1 MSEAGRERAGAPGP
15 EHQNRFWIITQTA
28 ILAREDSPTSGME
41 DYICCHPDYYWLT
54 LILSS
59 QLLLM
64 TRLVRMATM
73 LGMRLHWKLIPGPG
87 SLVRLI
93 TVGVTVSHHDGIT
106 SHLPAS
112 SLATPGCQGRDIN
125 MIRIE
130 LEMLEAKTLSTLLI
144 FSSLL
149 SWLSDIEINSKI
161 VLEILIQKSNL
172 SK

>member
-41 DYICCHPDYYWLT
+41 DYICCHPDYYWRT

-93 TVGVTVSHHDGIT
+93 TAGVTVSHHT
-106 SHLPAS
+106 SQPHSWLLPAVRVVTS
-112 SLATPGCQGRDIN
+112 IWLG
-125 MIRIE
+125 
-130 LEMLEAKTLSTLLI
+130 LSKKCWKLSHYRH
-144 FSSLL
+144 FSSFRPYFPG
-149 SWLSDIEINSKI
+149 SQTSKSTAR
-161 VLEILIQKSNL
+161 LFWKY
-172 SK
+172 

>member
-1 MSEAGRERAGAPGP
+1 MSHFITLSVTHSVTPDSLVTTNRHSLGVWSRQRAGRGAGAGTSEPVLN
-15 EHQNRFWIITQTA
+15 HNT
-28 ILAREDSPTSGME
+28 DSDTGQGRLSHFRTGLE
-41 DYICCHPDYYWLT
+41 DYICCHPDYYWRT

-73 LGMRLHWKLIPGPG
+73 LGMRLHWKLIPGLG

-93 TVGVTVSHHDGIT
+93 TAGVTVSHHDGIT

-130 LEMLEAKTLSTLLI
+130 
-144 FSSLL
+144 
-149 SWLSDIEINSKI
+149 
-161 VLEILIQKSNL
+161 
-172 SK
+172 